1 MRKRGG
7 GKGTNER
14 EKAKT
19 GALFN
24 IKVQSVNTFV
34 SRAVSVFKMGTLHS
48 WSLLKTSKLS
58 ATKTSIFV

>member
-34 SRAVSVFKMGTLHS
+34 FLNGHFTQLEP
-48 WSLLKTSKLS
+48 LKD
-58 ATKTSIFV
+58 V

>member
-1 MRKRGG
+1 MRKRG
-7 GKGTNER
+7 GKGTNEW

-34 SRAVSVFKMGTLHS
+34 SGAVSVFKWALYTAGAS
-48 WSLLKTSKLS
+48 
-58 ATKTSIFV
+58 

>member
-24 IKVQSVNTFV
+24 IKVQSVNAFA
-34 SRAVSVFKMGTLHS
+34 SRAVSVFKWALYTAGAS
-48 WSLLKTSKLS
+48 
-58 ATKTSIFV
+58 